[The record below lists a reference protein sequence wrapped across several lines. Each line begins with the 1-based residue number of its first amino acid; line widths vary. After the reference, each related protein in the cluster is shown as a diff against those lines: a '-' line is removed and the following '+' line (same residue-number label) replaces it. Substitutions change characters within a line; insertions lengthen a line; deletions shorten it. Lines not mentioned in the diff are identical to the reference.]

1 MTALL
6 AVLVVGLGTFA
17 CRAVFIVGL
26 AHREIP
32 LPVLRTLE
40 YVGPATLAALIAS
53 MLMGESGASAVG
65 VPEVAGLAA
74 AIACALRTRNLTLIL
89 LTGMVVYW
97 GTQFVV

>member
-65 VPEVAGLAA
+65 VPELAGLAA
-74 AIACALRTRNLTLIL
+74 AIGCALRTRNLTLIL
-89 LTGMVVYW
+89 VVGMAAYW
-97 GTQFVV
+97 LAHALV